1 MLLNICY
8 NLKISNDFRNFEL
21 INCQVLH
28 SKICNSVGNNKERG
42 KMLKIQAHQVK
53 WKPGKF
59 FKNED
64 FICDA
69 EVIFML
75 IK

>member
-21 INCQVLH
+21 VNCQVLH

-42 KMLKIQAHQVK
+42 KILKI
-53 WKPGKF
+53 
-59 FKNED
+59 
-64 FICDA
+64 
-69 EVIFML
+69 
-75 IK
+75 